1 MRHFSE
7 QDLVLGLGSNKQQA
21 VYFRQA
27 LEALTIYFGDV
38 FISSVYQSLPVDA
51 QSLRESSV
59 PKSTSSREY
68 NSSYY
73 YNAVVAVKSELSIE
87 EIKKCLNYINNSLAE
102 YN

>member
-38 FISSVYQSLPVDA
+38 FISSVSIVLYLIIKYK
-51 QSLRESSV
+51 L
-59 PKSTSSREY
+59 
-68 NSSYY
+68 N
-73 YNAVVAVKSELSIE
+73 LSF
-87 EIKKCLNYINNSLAE
+87 S
-102 YN
+102 